1 MQPRGS
7 DLLNVPNFLTGLR
20 FAAIPV
26 FVVLFLQGRL
36 GAALAVFV
44 GAMITDVLDGI
55 AARVLRQFTQL
66 GAMLDPLADK
76 AMGLA
81 ALVLLTW
88 SRRLPLWLT
97 ELVVLRELAIF
108 TAIGLLDRTG
118 RSYAIRPTRFGKY
131 STFFLTATIFVALVQ
146 GAREARAPSPALMA
160 LALVSAECVL
170 VSWVQYF
177 VLWIS
182 LMRKPPEQ
190 TA

>member
-1 MQPRGS
+1 MQPPE
-7 DLLNVPNFLTGLR
+7 DELLNVPNFLTGLR
-20 FAAIPV
+20 IAAIPV
-26 FVVLFLQGRL
+26 FVALFLQGRM

-44 GAMITDVLDGI
+44 GAMVTDVLDGI
-55 AARVLRQFTQL
+55 AARALRQFTRL

-88 SRRLPLWLT
+88 SRRLPHWLLV
-97 ELVVLRELAIF
+97 LVVLREVAIF

-118 RSYAIRPTRFGKY
+118 RSYSIRPSRFGKY
-131 STFFLTATIFVALVQ
+131 STFFLTATIFVALVHA
-146 GAREARAPSPALMA
+146 ARNASGPTPALIA

-170 VSWVQYF
+170 VSWAQYL